1 MQHYYHPIPS
11 SYGAY
16 GADVVD
22 TLREHGSP
30 VGLPASTFEGRPAPP
45 SPPPPTNML
54 KKYRDSPMGTLKML
68 TTPIAM
74 GVGYYR
80 TKSIWKALL
89 LGFVSTPY
97 LIYVAYDTYKEK

>member
-16 GADVVD
+16 GVQEDPDLLEQATNLPVGSQ
-22 TLREHGSP
+22 REHT
-30 VGLPASTFEGRPAPP
+30 LPSAPGRPPP
-45 SPPPPTNML
+45 DPTRNPL
-54 KKYRDSPMGTLKML
+54 PDFLHAVKVITVPV
-68 TTPIAM
+68 AM
-74 GVGYYR
+74 GVGYHR
-80 TKSIWKALL
+80 TKSIWKAFL